1 MLFPAKIQVLIC
13 IIGMD
18 IIKRK
23 HYVVKIF
30 LCEDK
35 TKRQWKFVHSY
46 FILYDLFSFS
56 SSFLVLHLVK
66 SNLYNSAPK
75 ILTSSCQHLWFLA
88 ESLIWQQNLL
98 FVRKDRLDV
107 LGELTHR
114 PPTQEQPWTNDWKE
128 TVYKYLSCFA
138 LPGGLTQRH
147 LFYLGS

>member
-1 MLFPAKIQVLIC
+1 MLFLTKIQVLIC

-56 SSFLVLHLVK
+56 SSFIVFHLVK

-75 ILTSSCQHLWFLA
+75 ILTSNCQHLWFLLRA
-88 ESLIWQQNLL
+88 WSGNRTCSL
-98 FVRKDRLDV
+98 RKDRLDV

-128 TVYKYLSCFA
+128 TVYKNLSCLA

-147 LFYLGS
+147 LFYVGS